1 MHMKKPWD
9 LEKTLN
15 KPNNFLAQ
23 TCAPPTLFS
32 QGLVGTERNFMPSES
47 TPLVPISKGRYA
59 FERLGIDSREVW
71 SIIIIV
77 LLFIGKGVQPFVTDI
92 VHVTQAALIEDKTL
106 DITFTALGG
115 LVGVQ
120 DFTSGVAKLS
130 VPIVLRNFGPR
141 NVYLTLDGSSS
152 WSRCWEPT

>member
-1 MHMKKPWD
+1 
-9 LEKTLN
+9 
-15 KPNNFLAQ
+15 
-23 TCAPPTLFS
+23 
-32 QGLVGTERNFMPSES
+32 MPSES
-47 TPLVPISKGRYA
+47 TPLISKGRYA

-120 DFTSGVAKLS
+120 DFTSGVGELW

-141 NVYLTLDGSSS
+141 NVYLTLDAQQLVGSMLGAYVAEAPRGNYAHGDCSLQHARALHS
-152 WSRCWEPT
+152 ELHSRAS